1 MESFGVYAEKSI
13 NGEILSESECFH
25 VLRAG
30 EADLLPMIQAV
41 FQIREKYF
49 GRGVKLHQLLN
60 AKSGLCPEDCGYC
73 SQSSISTAQ
82 IDTYRLLSKEEILR
96 EAKNAVDGKAL
107 RFCIVSSGRGP
118 SWREVHQIAEAVKE
132 IKKDLPLEICCSL
145 GLLDV
150 EQALTLKKAGVD
162 RINHNVNT
170 SENYFSSTCSTHTY
184 QDRIQTLK
192 NAKTVGLKVCCG
204 GIIGMGESDRDI
216 IDFAMELRG
225 LEVDS
230 IPVNFLNP
238 IKGTPLEGMNQLT
251 PWKSLK
257 VLCLFRFL
265 NPSREIRLAGG
276 REINLRSLQPLAFYV
291 VDAIFVGGY
300 LTTPGQASL
309 EAQSMIE
316 EMGFYVEEKIP
327 ISSESVV

>member
-1 MESFGVYAEKSI
+1 MESFEAYAEKALQ
-13 NGEILSESECFH
+13 GEILSESECFH
-25 VLRAG
+25 VLHAG
-30 EADLLPMIQAV
+30 EADLLPMLQAV
-41 FQIREKYF
+41 FQIRKKYF
-49 GRGVKLHQLLN
+49 GRGVKLHRLLN
-60 AKSGLCPEDCGYC
+60 AKSGFCPEDCGYC
-73 SQSSISTAQ
+73 SQSSISTAP
-82 IDTYRLLSKEEILR
+82 IDTYRLLSKEEIMKG
-96 EAKNAVDGKAL
+96 AKDAVNAKAL

-118 SWREVHQIAEAVKE
+118 TWREVDQIAEAVKE
-132 IKKDLPLEICCSL
+132 IKKELPLEICCSL
-145 GLLDV
+145 GLLNAD
-150 EQALTLKKAGVD
+150 QAVALKRAGVN
-162 RINHNVNT
+162 RINHNINT
-170 SENYFSSTCSTHTY
+170 SEGYFSSTCNTHTY
-184 QDRIQTLK
+184 QDRLQTLK
-192 NAKTVGLKVCCG
+192 NAKAVGLEVCCG

-216 IDFAMELRG
+216 IDFAMAVRD

-238 IKGTPLEGMNQLT
+238 IQGTPMEGMNQLT

-291 VDAIFVGGY
+291 ADAIFVGGY

-316 EMGFYVEEKIP
+316 EMGFYIEEKTQIP
-327 ISSESVV
+327 SEPAI